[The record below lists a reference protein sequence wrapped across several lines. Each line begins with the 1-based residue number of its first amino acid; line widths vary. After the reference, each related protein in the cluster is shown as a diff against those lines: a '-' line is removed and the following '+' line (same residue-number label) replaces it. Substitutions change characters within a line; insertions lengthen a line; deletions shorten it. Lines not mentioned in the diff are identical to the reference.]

1 MREGYEHARINAA
14 LVQREAEAHAR
25 DRAVRQGERV
35 YVYRHL
41 DVFYV
46 RTSVEVSDPV
56 GCSLQPLP
64 AQAQC
69 IYRWPKEETC

>member
-1 MREGYEHARINAA
+1 MREGFEHARISPS

-25 DRAVRQGERV
+25 DRAERQGETV

-46 RTSVEVSDPV
+46 RTTVEVCDPI
-56 GCSLQPLP
+56 GSGLSPLP
-64 AQAQC
+64 AQSQC
-69 IYRWPKEETC
+69 IYRWPREA